1 MGDRNLNPSVIGSVV
16 PAFGGGS
23 GGGGGGGAPTGP
35 AGGDLS
41 GTYPNPQVVAVEETS
56 GPTRLAFGAIA
67 DGELLIRSGATVIG
81 SPGTPPSGAAGGQLS
96 GTYPNPSVAGL
107 TETSGPT
114 ALALGS
120 IADGEVLVRSG
131 ATVVGAAGAA
141 PSGAAGGQLSGTYP
155 NPSVAGLT
163 ETSGP
168 TALAYGSIADGEV
181 LVRSGATVVG
191 AAGAAPSGAAGG
203 QLSGTYPNPSV
214 AGLTETSGP
223 TALAYGS
230 IADGEVLVRSGA
242 TVVGAAGA
250 APTGAA
256 GGDLSGTY
264 PNPAVAAIT
273 ETSGPTQ
280 LPFGA
285 VPTNGF
291 VVNRAGTLVGE
302 TSVYTP
308 TVAITISGSNFD
320 TDASLSNVFS
330 LTLPAGAGPYTLT
343 NPTNTNT
350 GATYMWIVTQNAAGN
365 GVLNYGTDFK
375 FPGGT
380 APTITAGANAVDVI
394 TVIDAGA
401 DLLGVAQQN
410 FS

>member
-163 ETSGP
+163 EGP

>member
-1 MGDRNLNPSVIGSVV
+1 MGDRNLNPGVIGSVV

-23 GGGGGGGAPTGP
+23 GGGGGGAPTGP

-67 DGELLIRSGATVIG
+67 DGELLIRSGATVTG
-81 SPGTPPSGAAGGQLS
+81 STGTPPSGAAGGQLS
-96 GTYPNPSVAGL
+96 GTYPNPAVAGL

-114 ALALGS
+114 ALALGA

-131 ATVVGAAGAA
+131 ATVVGAAGSA

-155 NPSVAGLT
+155 NPAVAGLT

-168 TALAYGSIADGEV
+168 TALALGAIADGE
-181 LVRSGATVVG
+181 LLIRSGATVVG
-191 AAGAAPSGAAGG
+191 AAGAAPSGTAGG
-203 QLSGTYPNPSV
+203 QLSGTYPNPAV

-223 TALAYGS
+223 TALALGA
-230 IADGEVLVRSGA
+230 IADGELLIRSGA

-250 APTGAA
+250 APSGTA

-273 ETSGPTQ
+273 ETSGPTR
-280 LPFGA
+280 LAFGA

-308 TVAITISGSNFD
+308 TVGITVSGTNFD

-330 LTLPAGAGPYTLT
+330 ITLPAGAGPYTLT

-350 GATYMWIVTQNAAGN
+350 GATYMWVVTQNAAGN

-380 APTITAGANAVDVI
+380 APTITAAANAVDVV
-394 TVIDAGA
+394 TVIDAGT

>member
-23 GGGGGGGAPTGP
+23 GGGGGGAPTGP
-35 AGGDLS
+35 AGGGLS

-67 DGELLIRSGATVIG
+67 DGELLIRSGGTVIG
-81 SPGTPPSGAAGGQLS
+81 SPGTPPSGAAGGQLSGTYPNPAVAGLTETSGPTALALGAIADGEVLVRSGATVIGAAGAAPSGAAGGQLSGTYPNPAVAGLTETSGPTALALGAIADGEVLVRSGATVIGAAGSAPSGTAGGQLS

-114 ALALGS
+114 ALALGA

-141 PSGAAGGQLSGTYP
+141 PS
-155 NPSVAGLT
+155 
-163 ETSGP
+163 
-168 TALAYGSIADGEV
+168 
-181 LVRSGATVVG
+181 
-191 AAGAAPSGAAGG
+191 
-203 QLSGTYPNPSV
+203 
-214 AGLTETSGP
+214 
-223 TALAYGS
+223 
-230 IADGEVLVRSGA
+230 
-242 TVVGAAGA
+242 
-250 APTGAA
+250 GAA

-308 TVAITISGSNFD
+308 TVGITVSGSNFD

-330 LTLPAGAGPYTLT
+330 FTLPAGAGPYTLT

-350 GATYMWIVTQNAAGN
+350 GATYMWVVTQNAAGN

-380 APTITAGANAVDVI
+380 APTITAAANAVDVV
-394 TVIDAGA
+394 TVIDAGT